1 MVEQSNTR
9 KMQVMHYNPLEQMK
23 PHHIVDLV
31 LLTFSA
37 FIENK
42 LSLSTELAIIIK
54 LIWTS
59 MNNPEHI
66 QARECLYVHDSLPK
80 IVMMMYSGLKNY
92 S

>member
-54 LIWTS
+54 LI
-59 MNNPEHI
+59 
-66 QARECLYVHDSLPK
+66 
-80 IVMMMYSGLKNY
+80 
-92 S
+92 